1 MSRVKERMTAKGG
14 MELTTAAA
22 GSPILGRA
30 VNAKI
35 DVPPAGPLPAG
46 RAPVKDRTIAPAPAP
61 GAEMRGAM
69 ILIESLLREGVDTIF
84 GYPGGAIL
92 HVYDELARARDRISH
107 VLVRHEQGAVHAA
120 EGYARSTGR
129 VGVVMVTSGPGATNC
144 VTGLTNA
151 LMDYT
156 PIICT
161 TSQVPT
167 HLIVNDAFQEADV
180 VGITLPCTKY
190 NYLVKDVRDLAR
202 VVKEAFYIARTGRP
216 GPVVID
222 LPKDVTAATTAFIY
236 PESVDLPSYRPAGP
250 GDAAKVRQ
258 AVEAMVSAERPILY
272 VGGGLVNSDAA
283 EELRLLAERLVLPVT
298 TTVVGLRGCPGG
310 HDLCLGMLGM
320 HGTYAAN
327 MGVSNADL
335 LIAIGSRFDDRVT
348 GRLKDFAPRAKVI
361 HVDVDPSSINKN
373 RVVEIGIVGD
383 ARQVL
388 RQMLDVLARD
398 LRLESPPPRE
408 AWWATL
414 RAWSSRHPFRYRK
427 RKDVI
432 MPQAVIEELSRIT
445 GGEAIV
451 ASDVGQHQMWVAQY
465 YDFRRPR
472 QWLNS
477 GGLGT
482 MGYGFPAAIGA
493 AKAHPGQTVVCVT
506 GDGSFQMCIQE
517 MATAIQEKV
526 DVKVVIINNNYLG
539 MVRQWQELF
548 YSRTYSEVGLEW
560 LPDFVKLAEAYHA
573 RGLRAT
579 RTEEMRGVLAEGLAT
594 PGLVVMDMIV
604 HQEEGVY
611 PMVPAG
617 ASLQEMVLEPAR
629 DGEDEPEPRD
639 LA

>member
-1 MSRVKERMTAKGG
+1 MNRIKERVTAQGG
-14 MELTTAAA
+14 MALTTATGA
-22 GSPILGRA
+22 PILGRA
-30 VNAKI
+30 ASAKI
-35 DVPPAGPLPAG
+35 DVPPAPAG
-46 RAPVKDRTIAPAPAP
+46 PVPAPAKRSVSAAP
-61 GAEMRGAM
+61 GAEMRGAK

-92 HVYDELARARDRISH
+92 HVYDELAHARDRISH

-151 LMDYT
+151 LMDST
-156 PIICT
+156 PIVCIT
-161 TSQVPT
+161 GQVPT
-167 HLIVNDAFQEADV
+167 HLIGNDAFQEADV
-180 VGITLPCTKY
+180 VGITRPCTKY

-222 LPKDVTAATTAFIY
+222 LPKDVTAATTAFVY

-250 GDAAKVRQ
+250 GDSAKVRQ

-272 VGGGLVNSDAA
+272 VGGGIVNSDAA
-283 EELRLLAERLVLPVT
+283 EELRLLAERLNIPVT
-298 TTVVGLRGCPGG
+298 PTLMGLGG
-310 HDLCLGMLGM
+310 FPSGHRLCLGMLGM

-335 LIAIGSRFDDRVT
+335 LIAVGSRFDDRVT

-373 RVVEIGIVGD
+373 RIVEIGIVGD

-398 LRLESPPPRE
+398 LRLEGPPPRE
-408 AWWATL
+408 EWWTTL
-414 RAWSSRHPFRYRK
+414 RAWSSRHPFRYR
-427 RKDVI
+427 RRRDVI

-445 GGEAIV
+445 RGEAIV

-465 YDFRRPR
+465 YAFKRSR

-493 AKAHPGQTVVCVT
+493 SKAHPGETVLCVT

-526 DVKVVIINNNYLG
+526 NVKVIVINNNYLG

-548 YSRTYSEVGLEW
+548 YSRTYSEVGMEW

-573 RGLRAT
+573 TGLRAT
-579 RTEEMRGVLAEGLAT
+579 KPEEVRPTLERGLAT
-594 PGLVVMDMIV
+594 PGPVVLDMIV
-604 HQEEGVY
+604 SQEESVY

-617 ASLQEMVLEPAR
+617 ASLQEMVLEPPHE
-629 DGEDEPEPRD
+629 GDEPPEPRD

>member
-1 MSRVKERMTAKGG
+1 MSRGKGTVAPTQDTIGMKTASA
-14 MELTTAAA
+14 T
-22 GSPILGRA
+22 
-30 VNAKI
+30 
-35 DVPPAGPLPAG
+35 
-46 RAPVKDRTIAPAPAP
+46 APAP
-61 GAEMRGAM
+61 GPEIEMRGAK
-69 ILIESLLREGVDTIF
+69 ILIESLLREGVSTIF

-92 HVYDELARARDRISH
+92 HVYDELAHARDRLSH

-120 EGYARSTGR
+120 EGYARSTGK

-151 LMDYT
+151 LMDST
-156 PIICT
+156 PIVCIT
-161 TSQVPT
+161 GQVAT
-167 HLIVNDAFQEADV
+167 HLIGNDAFQEADV
-180 VGITLPCTKY
+180 VGIRRPCTKY

-202 VVKEAFYIARTGRP
+202 VVKEAFHIARSGRP

-222 LPKDVTAATTAFIY
+222 LPKDVTAARTKFAY
-236 PESVDLPSYRPAGP
+236 PDRVDLPSYRPAGD
-250 GDAAKVRQ
+250 GDIARVRE
-258 AVEAMVSAERPILY
+258 AVALMVKAERPILY
-272 VGGGLVNSDAA
+272 VGGGVVNADAA
-283 EELRLLAERLVLPVT
+283 DELRLLAEALNLPVT
-298 TTVVGLRGCPGG
+298 PTLMGLGGFPGG
-310 HDLCLGMLGM
+310 HPLCLGMLGM

-373 RVVEIGIVGD
+373 RVVEVGIVGD
-383 ARQVL
+383 ARRVL
-388 RQMLDVLARD
+388 RQMLDVLAREV
-398 LRLESPPPRE
+398 RLEGPPPRTE
-408 AWWATL
+408 WWPQL
-414 RAWSSRHPFRYRK
+414 REWSAAHPYRYKK
-427 RKDVI
+427 RRGVI
-432 MPQAVIEELSRIT
+432 MPQAVIEELSRLT
-445 GGEAIV
+445 DGEAIV

-465 YDFRRPR
+465 YGFKRPR

-493 AKAHPGQTVVCVT
+493 AKAHPERTVICVT

-573 RGLRAT
+573 KGLRAT
-579 RTEEMRGVLAEGLAT
+579 RPEEMRQVLETGLGM

-604 HQEEGVY
+604 SQEEGVY

-617 ASLQEMVLEPAR
+617 ASLQEMVLEPAE
-629 DGEDEPEPRD
+629 DGSEEPEPRD